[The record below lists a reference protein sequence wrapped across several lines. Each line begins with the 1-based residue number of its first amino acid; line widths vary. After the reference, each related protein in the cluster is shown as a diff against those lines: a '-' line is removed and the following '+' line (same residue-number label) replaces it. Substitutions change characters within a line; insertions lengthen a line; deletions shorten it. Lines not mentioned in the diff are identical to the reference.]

1 MQTSNIIIKTIL
13 LLFIFTS
20 ISCENKEKK
29 NNKPPEKQVPII
41 ETSQVTI
48 DSFTTPNSVT
58 ITGTDESGN
67 TVHGEGIIEGNSGL
81 GTLMQKN
88 GRKKDII
95 FEQIN
100 ANNIIA
106 TDDDGF
112 KYKLKLGSKVKK

>member
-13 LLFIFTS
+13 LLVIFTN
-20 ISCENKEKK
+20 ISCEHKEK
-29 NNKPPEKQVPII
+29 NNDKPPERQVPIK

-67 TVHGEGIIEGNSGL
+67 TVHGEGIIEGNTGL
-81 GTLMQKN
+81 GTLIQKD

-112 KYKLKLGSKVKK
+112 KYKLKLVLKVKK

>member
-1 MQTSNIIIKTIL
+1 MQTPNIAIKTIIL
-13 LLFIFTS
+13 LLIFTN
-20 ISCENKEKK
+20 ISCEHREKT
-29 NNKPPEKQVPII
+29 NNKPPEKQASTK
-41 ETSQVTI
+41 ETSQVSI

-58 ITGTDESGN
+58 ISGTDENGN
-67 TVHGEGIIEGNSGL
+67 TVHGEGIIEGNTGL

-112 KYKLKLGSKVKK
+112 KYKLKLVLKVKK